1 MAIDSGLSIGAAA
14 RRLGITV
21 PRLRALT
28 DSGKI
33 SATRSAGGH
42 RRYRAE
48 RLDAEWARL
57 QAPARDTRPVQE
69 LFRETAPLHN
79 GDVPLHEDELW
90 TAASH
95 ALPATITPEARRIL
109 AYAATEML
117 NNAIEHSRGTQVEL
131 ALAARDGGTSI
142 ITVRDDGIGAFAAV
156 AEHFGLPRI
165 EDAIL
170 EIVKGKR
177 TTAPAAHTGE
187 GIFFT
192 SQAVDVFRLEA
203 NGLLLLC
210 DNRMQ
215 PPDIAG
221 GISEQHQGTRVTL
234 ELDITS
240 TRRLADVF
248 DRFTSGDD
256 LAFDRTSIV
265 VHLARLDG
273 AFLSRSEAR
282 RIAAGLE
289 RFARAEIDFVG
300 VDFVGQAFIDE
311 LFRVWA
317 RTHPGTALVP
327 THANRAVAMMLRH
340 GGVRVG
346 AAEVDATERGTAG
359 MDAPEANGPGEA

>member
-1 MAIDSGLSIGAAA
+1 MAIDSGLSIGEAA
-14 RRLGITV
+14 RRLGIAV

-33 SATRSAGGH
+33 TATRSAGGH
-42 RRYRAE
+42 RRYQTAQ
-48 RLDAEWARL
+48 LDAEWAQL
-57 QAPARDTRPVQE
+57 QVPDHGTRPVQE
-69 LFRETAPLHN
+69 LFRETAPLHS
-79 GDVPLHEDELW
+79 GDVPLREDELW

-95 ALPATITPEARRIL
+95 ALPAATTPEARRLL

-117 NNAIEHSRGTQVEL
+117 NNAIEHSQGTRVEL
-131 ALAARDGGTSI
+131 ALAVRDGGTGI
-142 ITVRDDGIGAFAAV
+142 ITVQDDGIGAFAAV
-156 AEHFGLPRI
+156 AEHFGLPHI

-170 EIVKGKR
+170 EVVKGKR

-192 SQAVDVFRLEA
+192 SKAMDVFRLEA

-221 GISEQHQGTRVTL
+221 GVSAQRQGTRVTL
-234 ELDITS
+234 ELDVTS

-248 DRFTSGDD
+248 ARFTGGDG
-256 LAFDRTSIV
+256 LAFERTSIV

-273 AFLSRSEAR
+273 EFLSRSEAK

-289 RFARAEIDFVG
+289 LFTRAEIDFVG

-317 RTHPGTALVP
+317 RAHPTTELVP
-327 THANRAVAMMLRH
+327 IHANQAVAMMLRH
-340 GGVRVG
+340 GGVRIG
-346 AAEVDATERGTAG
+346 AAERGAAGVDAAET
-359 MDAPEANGPGEA
+359 NGPEEV